1 MGWQVQ
7 TRSALVGLLFTIG
20 TIGVSGSVGLP
31 ETLTLL
37 EAAAQERKKVLI
49 LYDEDK
55 DFPGLALLNRSL
67 RASFE
72 AELGNTVE
80 FYSESLNL
88 SQFEAPG
95 YDAVVAN
102 HFRRKYSGKA
112 PDLIVAAMEPS
123 LDFLL
128 RHGEALF
135 PGVPIV
141 FCGVDT
147 AALEGRKLRANVT
160 GVLVRREFFPT
171 LDIALQ
177 LQPRTRNVFVVG
189 GSSTF
194 DRYLQTLVRRDLRPL
209 ESRVA
214 ITYLVGLSVESLLP
228 AVASLPPDSVI
239 LYVTVFTDGA
249 GLGFVPHEV
258 ASSLASAANAPVYV
272 FVDQFVGRGAVGGN
286 VYSLETHGSQAAE
299 LGLRIL
305 RGATPASLPIRELGA
320 QTNIFDGRQLRRW
333 NLDETRLPPGSVI
346 LHRARSVWELYRWYI
361 VGMAA
366 VVVIQSGLIAG
377 LLLARARRQRAEA
390 EIRRQREE
398 LAHVLR
404 VTTLGELATSLAHE
418 ISQPLG
424 AIMTNAQVASRLL
437 DRRPSEITE
446 VGEALTDI
454 AADAK
459 RASQIIRRLR
469 TLFRKEH
476 VDPVAVDV
484 NVLIQD
490 VVGLLRADML
500 ARLIDVRLVLGE
512 AVPSVLGDPIQ
523 LEQVILNVVVN
534 ACEATGATED
544 GPRAITIQTSQPQ
557 PGRLAIAVRDTGV
570 GVKEAELERIF
581 EHFVTTKSKGLGMGL
596 AISRSIVAAH
606 DGRIWATPN
615 ADRGLTLHIDLPCG
629 GKIPLSSHAA
639 SGQ

>member
-1 MGWQVQ
+1 MGWRVQ
-7 TRSALVGLLFTIG
+7 ARSALVGVLVVLG
-20 TIGVSGSVGLP
+20 TLALS
-31 ETLTLL
+31 
-37 EAAAQERKKVLI
+37 EAAAQDRKKVLL

-55 DFPGLALLNRSL
+55 DFPGLAVLNRSL
-67 RASFE
+67 RASLE
-72 AELGNTVE
+72 SELGNAVE

-95 YDAVVAN
+95 YDALLADYY
-102 HFRRKYSGKA
+102 RRKYTGK
-112 PDLIVAAMEPS
+112 PLDLIVAVMEPS
-123 LDFLL
+123 LNFLV
-128 RHGEALF
+128 RHREALF

-141 FCGVDT
+141 FCGIDT
-147 AALEGRKLRANVT
+147 ATFEGRTLGNNVT
-160 GVLVRREFFPT
+160 GVLMRREFAPT
-171 LDIALQ
+171 LEIALR

-194 DRYLQTLVRRDLRPL
+194 DRYLQSLVRRDLQPFAD
-209 ESRVA
+209 RVS
-214 ITYLVGLSVESLLP
+214 ITYLFGLPVDALLK
-228 AVASLPPDSVI
+228 AVSSLPPDSVI

-258 ASSLASAANAPVYV
+258 VSSVATAANAPVYV

-305 RGATPASLPIRELGA
+305 RGATPVSLPIRELGA
-320 QTNIFDGRQLRRW
+320 QTNMFDARQLRRW
-333 NLDETRLPPGSVI
+333 GLDEARLPQGSVI
-346 LHRARSVWELYRWYI
+346 HHRTASVWELYRWYI
-361 VGMAA
+361 VGVIG
-366 VVVIQSGLIAG
+366 VVVTQSALIAG

-404 VTTLGELATSLAHE
+404 VTTLGELTSSLAHE

-424 AIMTNAQVASRLL
+424 AIMTNAQAANRLL
-437 DRRPSEITE
+437 GRRPSEIKE

-469 TLFRKEH
+469 TLVRKEH

-484 NVLIQD
+484 NVLIQN
-490 VVGLLRADML
+490 VVDLLRADML
-500 ARLIDVRLVLGE
+500 ARLINVRLVLGE
-512 AVPSVLGDPIQ
+512 AIPPVLGDPVQ

-534 ACEATGATED
+534 ACEATGATEK
-544 GPRAITIQTSQPQ
+544 GQRAITIETSQPE
-557 PGRLAIAVRDTGV
+557 PGRLAVEVRDTGV
-570 GVKEAELERIF
+570 GVKETEHERIF
-581 EHFVTTKSKGLGMGL
+581 EHFVTTKPKGLGMGL

-606 DGRIWATPN
+606 GGRIWATTN
-615 ADRGLTLHIDLPCG
+615 ADRGLTMHIELPCKG
-629 GKIPLSSHAA
+629 GQTP
-639 SGQ
+639 